1 MAAALVLNSGW
12 QSPLVR
18 AAGDAAGWR
27 AAPILNPKPTN
38 TMSQIETE
46 AKTPETL
53 GFQAEVKQ
61 LLQLMIHS
69 LYSNKEIFLRE
80 LVSNASDACD
90 KLRFEAIDHP
100 ELMDGDT
107 DLRIRVTFDKA
118 ARTIT
123 IADNGVGLSRD
134 EAVANLGTIARS
146 GTREFFSQLTGD
158 RQKDAQLIG
167 QFGVGFY
174 SSFIVAENVS
184 VHSRRAGL
192 PADQAVLWES
202 DGQGEFSV
210 AALDKAERGTSVTL
224 TLRADEDEFL
234 SGWKLREVLRRYSD
248 HISLPIQM
256 LKEEWDEKKSEQ
268 VVTDE
273 WETINQANAL
283 WTRPKADVTDE
294 QYKELYKHVSHD
306 YEDPLAWTHNRVEGR
321 SEYTQLLYLPK
332 HAPFDLWD
340 RDARRGV
347 KLYVRRVFIMDDA
360 EQLLPAYL
368 RFVRGVV
375 DSSDLPLNVSREIL
389 QESRDVRTIRD
400 GCAKRVLGLLEDM
413 AENKPDDYKV
423 FWEQFGQVLK
433 EGTGEDPANKDR
445 IAKLLRFASTQADSP
460 AQTVSLADYLGRM
473 KEGQDKIYYLS
484 ADSHAAAAHSPHLEV
499 FRRKGLEVLLLSDR
513 VDEWMLSYLR
523 EFDGKSLAS
532 VAKGDLDLDALA
544 DEAEKKQQ
552 AEAAEAFKPTIE
564 RLKTA
569 LGDRVKDVR
578 ATSRLVDSPACV
590 VVDENELSPH
600 LLRMLKAA
608 GQEAPD
614 VKPILEVNP
623 EHPLVKRLEAQPDPF
638 FGDWAELLLDQAM
651 LAEGASLKDPAAFVK
666 RMNALLL
673 KA

>member
-1 MAAALVLNSGW
+1 MKS
-12 QSPLVR
+12 
-18 AAGDAAGWR
+18 
-27 AAPILNPKPTN
+27 
-38 TMSQIETE
+38 TMSQTET
-46 AKTPETL
+46 TPETL

-61 LLQLMIHS
+61 LLHLMIHS

-100 ELMDGDT
+100 DLLAGDT
-107 DLRIRVTFDKA
+107 ELRIRVTFDKD
-118 ARTIT
+118 ARTLT

-158 RQKDAQLIG
+158 KQKDAQLIG

-174 SSFIVAENVS
+174 SAFIVAEKVS
-184 VHSRRAGL
+184 VRSRRAGL
-192 PADQAVLWES
+192 PAAEGVLWES

-210 AALDKAERGTSVTL
+210 SAVEQAERGTTVTL

-234 SGWKLREVLRRYSD
+234 SGWKLREILRRYSD

-256 LKEEWDEKKSEQ
+256 RKEEWDAEKSEQ

-273 WETINQANAL
+273 WETVNQANAL
-283 WTRPKADVTDE
+283 WTRAKSDITDE
-294 QYKELYKHVSHD
+294 QYREFYKHVAHD
-306 YEDPLAWTHNRVEGR
+306 FEDPLAWTHNRVEGR
-321 SEYTQLLYLPK
+321 SEYTQLLYIPK
-332 HAPFDLWD
+332 RAPFDLWD

-347 KLYVRRVFIMDDA
+347 KLYVKRVFIMDDA

-375 DSSDLPLNVSREIL
+375 DSADLPLNVSREIL
-389 QESRDVRTIRD
+389 QESRDVRAIRE
-400 GCAKRVLGLLEDM
+400 GCAKRILGLLDDM
-413 AENKPDDYKV
+413 AKDKPEEYAE
-423 FWEQFGQVLK
+423 FWAQFGQVLK
-433 EGTGEDPANKDR
+433 EGVGEDAANKDR
-445 IAKLLRFASTQADSP
+445 IAGLLRFASTHADSP
-460 AQTVSLADYLGRM
+460 VQSVSLADYISRM
-473 KEGQDKIYYLS
+473 KDGQDKIYYLT
-484 ADSHAAAAHSPHLEV
+484 ADSYAAAAHSPHLEV

-513 VDEWMLSYLR
+513 VDEWMLSFLH
-523 EFDGKSLAS
+523 EFDGKPLAS
-532 VAKGDLDLDALA
+532 VAKGGLDLDALA
-544 DEAEKKQQ
+544 DEEEKKQQ

-564 RLKTA
+564 RLKTT
-569 LGDRVKDVR
+569 LGERVKDVR
-578 ATSRLVDSPACV
+578 VTARLVDSPACV

-608 GQEAPD
+608 GQDAPE

-623 EHPLVKRLEAQPDPF
+623 GHPLVKRLEAQPDAA

-651 LAEGASLKDPAAFVK
+651 LAEGAALKDPAAFVK

-673 KA
+673 G

>member
-1 MAAALVLNSGW
+1 MHPAARRAVIRSG
-12 QSPLVR
+12 R
-18 AAGDAAGWR
+18 AAIPNHYSIFR
-27 AAPILNPKPTN
+27 
-38 TMSQIETE
+38 TMSQSDTQT
-46 AKTPETL
+46 AETL

-61 LLQLMIHS
+61 LLHLMIHS

-100 ELMDGDT
+100 DLFEGDSE
-107 DLRIRVTFDKA
+107 LRIRVEFDKD

-123 IADNGVGLSRD
+123 ITDNGIGLSRD

-158 RQKDAQLIG
+158 KQKDAQLIG

-174 SSFIVAENVS
+174 SSFIVAEKVS
-184 VHSRRAGL
+184 VSSRRAGL
-192 PADQAVLWES
+192 PAAEGVLWES

-210 AALDKAERGTSVTL
+210 SAIDREARGTSVVL

-256 LKEEWDEKKSEQ
+256 LKEEWDAEKSEQ
-268 VVTDE
+268 VTKDE
-273 WETINQANAL
+273 WETVNQANAL
-283 WTRPKADVTDE
+283 WTRSKSEITDE
-294 QYKELYKHVSHD
+294 QYQEFYKHVAHD
-306 YEDPLAWTHNRVEGR
+306 YEDPLVWAHNRVEGR
-321 SEYTQLLYLPK
+321 SEYTQLLYVPK
-332 HAPFDLWD
+332 RAPFDLYD

-347 KLYVRRVFIMDDA
+347 KLYVKRVFIMDDA

-375 DSSDLPLNVSREIL
+375 DSADLPLNVSREIL
-389 QESRDVRTIRD
+389 QESRDVRSIRE
-400 GCAKRVLGLLEDM
+400 GCAKRILGLLDDLVKDKPEEY
-413 AENKPDDYKV
+413 AE
-423 FWEQFGQVLK
+423 FWSQFGQVLK
-433 EGTGEDPANKDR
+433 EGVGEDPANKDR
-445 IAKLLRFASTQADSP
+445 IAGLLRFASTQSDSP
-460 AQTVSLADYLGRM
+460 AQTVSLADYIARM
-473 KEGQDKIYYLS
+473 KDGQDKIYYLS
-484 ADSHAAAAHSPHLEV
+484 ADSYAAAAHSPHLEV

-523 EFDGKSLAS
+523 EFEGKSLAS
-532 VAKGDLDLDALA
+532 VAKGGLDLDALA
-544 DEAEKKQQ
+544 DEEEKKQQ

-564 RLKTA
+564 RLKAA
-569 LGDRVKDVR
+569 LGDRVKEVR
-578 ATSRLVDSPACV
+578 ATARLVDSPACV

-623 EHPLVKRLEAQPDPF
+623 QHALVKRLEAQADDA

-651 LAEGASLKDPAAFVK
+651 LAEGAALKDPASFVK

-673 KA
+673 GA